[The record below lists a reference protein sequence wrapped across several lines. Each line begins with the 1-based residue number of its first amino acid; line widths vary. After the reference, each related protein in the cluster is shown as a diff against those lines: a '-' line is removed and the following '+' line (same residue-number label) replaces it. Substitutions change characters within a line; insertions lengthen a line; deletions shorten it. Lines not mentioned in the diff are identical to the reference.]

1 MKLSK
6 VGAEFKKA
14 IKYSTGS
21 LSLRSWW
28 NCHAPGIFFLRGVL
42 YQLARPIVALFPCP
56 IEKLARHI
64 GELAR
69 RLGGGDKLLAV
80 QPPTNKRK
88 KKNSNNNIHPLIPSA
103 TQALNSTLFSAFSLS
118 RCIEFGHR
126 KSLWLKECP
135 NVP

>member
-6 VGAEFKKA
+6 VGAEFKKG

-42 YQLARPIVALFPCP
+42 SQLACPIVALFPCP

-69 RLGGGDKLLAV
+69 RLGGG
-80 QPPTNKRK
+80 TNCSRFSHQQTNGK
-88 KKNSNNNIHPLIPSA
+88 KKQQQQHSPANPVSYA
-103 TQALNSTLFSAFSLS
+103 GF
-118 RCIEFGHR
+118 E
-126 KSLWLKECP
+126 
-135 NVP
+135 

>member
-6 VGAEFKKA
+6 VGAEFKKG

-28 NCHAPGIFFLRGVL
+28 NCHALGIFFLRGVL
-42 YQLARPIVALFPCP
+42 SQLARPIVALFPCP

-80 QPPTNKRK
+80 QQPTNKRK
-88 KKNSNNNIHPLIPSA
+88 KKKQQQQHSPANPVSYA
-103 TQALNSTLFSAFSLS
+103 GF
-118 RCIEFGHR
+118 E
-126 KSLWLKECP
+126 
-135 NVP
+135 